1 MKTPRRPKLLS
12 ARLLRRWPLP
22 QPSED
27 GDKDERGRVLIVG
40 GAREMPG
47 ALILAATAALRVG
60 AGKLQ
65 VAACRSIVPI
75 IAAAVPES
83 RVFALDETK
92 AGAIAA
98 SSAQQIAERA
108 NRTQALLIGPGMID
122 EKSVARLVKNIL
134 PQIDGPTVVLDAAAL
149 SCFSG
154 APDCLRELKGNAVI
168 TPHLKE
174 MAAMLDIDKEEVE
187 REPFETARRAAR
199 QLNAVVALKGRE
211 TFIVS
216 PDGEAYTNRAGNVG
230 LATSGS
236 GDVLAGIIAGLAA
249 RGAEPLQAAA
259 WGVSL
264 HARAGDRL
272 AKRIG
277 PLGFLAREIP
287 DELPAIL
294 EAVQKTS

>member
-1 MKTPRRPKLLS
+1 MTKPRKPKLLS
-12 ARLLRRWPLP
+12 KTLLRGWPLP
-22 QPSED
+22 RPSEE

-65 VAACRSIVPI
+65 IATCGSIVPLV
-75 IAAAVPES
+75 AAAVPES
-83 RVFALDETK
+83 RVFRLAETR

-98 SSAQQIAERA
+98 SAAVEVASRA
-108 NRTQALLIGPGMID
+108 KEIEALLIGPGMID

-134 PQIDGPTVVLDAAAL
+134 PRIKGTTVVLDAAAL

-154 APDCLRELKGNAVI
+154 APECLREFEGKAII
-168 TPHLKE
+168 TPHAKE
-174 MAAMLDIDKEEVE
+174 MAAMLDVDKSEVE
-187 REPFETARRAAR
+187 REPLETARRAAR
-199 QLNAVVALKGRE
+199 RLGVVVALKGRE
-211 TFIVS
+211 TFIVA
-216 PDGEAYTNRAGNVG
+216 PDGEAYSNRAGNVG

-236 GDVLAGIIAGLAA
+236 GDVLAGTIAGLAA

-287 DELPAIL
+287 DELPALLREL
-294 EAVQKTS
+294 EAG